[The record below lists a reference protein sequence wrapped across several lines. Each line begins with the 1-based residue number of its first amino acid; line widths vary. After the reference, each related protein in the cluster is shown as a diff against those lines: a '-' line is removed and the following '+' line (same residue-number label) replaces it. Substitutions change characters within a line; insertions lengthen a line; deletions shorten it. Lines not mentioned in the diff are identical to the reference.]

1 MTRNI
6 TILILIIAAIFLLS
20 HYYKP
25 STLKLTPK
33 GVSINISKEKF
44 FLESTVQKIV
54 PITFSNLT
62 VMQSRLSNGT
72 YFEVATCESLYEF
85 NQHTKNVVKI
95 IFEADKVEEIF
106 SINGVRAMRVTL
118 KNAQVINL
126 FIEDNDMKELK
137 MFYGIPYE
145 TFSKTVKE
153 ILGKEFKELSI
164 GGMFE
169 LPTAMTKW
177 SVLHND
183 FDGVISS
190 IDH

>member
-6 TILILIIAAIFLLS
+6 TILLIIIAAIFLLTY
-20 HYYKP
+20 YYKA
-25 STLKLTPK
+25 SALNLTSK
-33 GVSINISKEKF
+33 GVELQVEKKKV
-44 FLESTVQKIV
+44 FLESSVSKII
-54 PITFSNLT
+54 PITFPNLT
-62 VMQSRLSNGT
+62 IMQNRLSNGT

-85 NQHTKNVVKI
+85 NQQTKNVMKI
-95 IFEADKVEEIF
+95 IFEAEKVEEIF
-106 SINGVRAMRVTL
+106 SIKGLYAMRITL

-126 FIEDNDMKELK
+126 FVEDNNMKELK
-137 MFYGIPYE
+137 IFYGIPYD
-145 TFSKTVKE
+145 TFSKTVEE
-153 ILGKEFKELSI
+153 IMGKKFKTLSV

-190 IDH
+190 NDH